1 MKPFPVE
8 QSVLILDNC
17 RIHHNEELP
26 QLIENAGVYTL
37 FVVVIIPLTPV
48 GEAAYFSTSLHTL
61 QISTPLKSL
70 SVPVCIVSC

>member
-17 RIHHNEELP
+17 CIHHNKELP
-26 QLIENAGVYTL
+26 QLVEDAGVYTL